1 MHKKGKSGGN
11 AHDRAVARAATA
23 KDAPTPPTVLSIEPQ
38 ARPDLRREWREP
50 LSRTDSIGLLGVLV
64 GIFLALIV
72 PTVWEKVPAFALVCL
87 GAVYLIWLSHWTY
100 HLKVWERRIIAAV
113 VVALLIIGAVPQFR
127 EQWRMEHMRSELAFN
142 ASAPGVA
149 YPDGDHYGIK
159 WFRGFAEVRLTVTSK
174 AQFPIQSLNLSIW
187 PAAKADAI
195 AGMAQVDQEPQGCVI
210 RRPREQLIPSTVLRG
225 QDGSTADIAPFMND
239 QLNAVSTI
247 RNHYDLLCQRILAGE
262 SIPLVIASLTLKTN
276 GDMVIPPTQLHVI
289 GDYETTAAEG
299 SKRVPVDETVPISAL
314 QPWKK

>member
-127 EQWRMEHMRSELAFN
+127 EQWRMEHMRSELAFKCKRTRSCIPGWRSLRN
-142 ASAPGVA
+142 QMVQGFCRGSAYRYLEGAVP
-149 YPDGDHYGIK
+149 Y
-159 WFRGFAEVRLTVTSK
+159 SK
-174 AQFPIQSLNLSIW
+174 SKPL
-187 PAAKADAI
+187 DM
-195 AGMAQVDQEPQGCVI
+195 AGG
-210 RRPREQLIPSTVLRG
+210 
-225 QDGSTADIAPFMND
+225 
-239 QLNAVSTI
+239 
-247 RNHYDLLCQRILAGE
+247 
-262 SIPLVIASLTLKTN
+262 
-276 GDMVIPPTQLHVI
+276 
-289 GDYETTAAEG
+289 
-299 SKRVPVDETVPISAL
+299 
-314 QPWKK
+314 